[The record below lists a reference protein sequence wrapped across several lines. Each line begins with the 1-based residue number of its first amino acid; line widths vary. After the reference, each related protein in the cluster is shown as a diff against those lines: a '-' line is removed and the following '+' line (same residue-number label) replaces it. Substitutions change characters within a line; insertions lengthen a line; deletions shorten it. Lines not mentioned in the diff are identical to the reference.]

1 MANTYVERT
10 IATGSSPTKLT
21 ISMWIKGMADPG
33 AAVQRSFFGFRDN
46 GDTDRFFNIYM
57 SSNGSLYA
65 YWKDSSLVFTLG
77 TMQKFRDPNA
87 WGHFVLAMDT
97 TDATA
102 ADRVKMYWN
111 GERITAH
118 EDSLD
123 TITQSKVMDI
133 LGDTDG
139 RITVGAA
146 KTGSTWHYW
155 DGCISQVQYVDGLA
169 LAPTEFG
176 AVDATTGEW
185 KVGTASY
192 ATPGT
197 NGFHL
202 KFENSANL
210 DLDSSSNAH
219 TFTTSGTLTSTED
232 SPSNNFAIIN
242 PVQVEGGGSP
252 AFTFANG
259 NTKVTRSGNWR
270 GHMSSIGVNKG
281 KWYWEI
287 KCTGNVA
294 LGIGKFGGDVDNWT
308 YLAGGQSWLGDK
320 NDVWILYNNA
330 SSQVKYTGGSSGG
343 NWGTVTGDA
352 EIVMIAFDADNGII
366 WTGNGGTWHESATE
380 AEIEA
385 GTTTNAMYSGISIG
399 SDFFGSVGAVE
410 NGNLEYNFG
419 NGYFGT
425 TAVSSAGT
433 NASGFGI
440 FEYDVPAGFTAL
452 CTKGL
457 NE

>member
-1 MANTYVERT
+1 MSYLEKTTSGMSDGNLKIWTLSFWMKRAKL
-10 IATGSSPTKLT
+10 GSEQFLWSWGENNSNDGKLLFGSGDQLVFMNDGQCGSNQTMTRALRDTNGWYHIVWRCKADEGSNDNRWKLYINGELIPASEYGSPS
-21 ISMWIKGMADPG
+21 ISNADG
-33 AAVQRSFFGFRDN
+33 IVNKWSTQDCWHGGNARSQQSGSINPFYGL
-46 GDTDRFFNIYM
+46 M
-57 SSNGSLYA
+57 SHIHFCDGYA
-65 YWKDSSLVFTLG
+65 Y
-77 TMQKFRDPNA
+77 
-87 WGHFVLAMDT
+87 
-97 TDATA
+97 DAS
-102 ADRVKMYWN
+102 DF
-111 GERITAH
+111 GET
-118 EDSLD
+118 
-123 TITQSKVMDI
+123 
-133 LGDTDG
+133 
-139 RITVGAA
+139 
-146 KTGSTWHYW
+146 
-155 DGCISQVQYVDGLA
+155 
-169 LAPTEFG
+169 
-176 AVDATTGEW
+176 DATTGEW
-185 KVGTASY
+185 KIKTNPSVSY
-192 ATPGT
+192 GT
-197 NGFHL
+197 NGYFIL
-202 KFENSANL
+202 KNGN
-210 DLDSSSNAH
+210 
-219 TFTTSGTLTSTED
+219 SGTDE
-232 SPSNNFAIIN
+232 SPNSNNFTAVGTITKTEDNPSHVFATIN
-242 PVQVEGGGSP
+242 PLQAEGGGSP
-252 AFTFANG
+252 ALTFSNG

-385 GTTTNAMYSGISIG
+385 GTTTNAMYSGITIG
-399 SDFFGSVGAVE
+399 NDHFGSIGAVE

>member
-1 MANTYVERT
+1 MASTRITRT
-10 IATGSSPTKLT
+10 PSSAGNRNKWT
-21 ISMWIKGMADPG
+21 ISMWLKRGKMGSTNRIFSVYQNASYSTE
-33 AAVQRSFFGFRDN
+33 AYF
-46 GDTDRFFNIYM
+46 
-57 SSNGSLYA
+57 NGSDA
-65 YWKDSSLVFTLG
+65 FVFFDYYNGGYNGRIITSRV
-77 TMQKFRDPNA
+77 FRDPSAWYHIVINWDKDNGTTADKLILWVNGVRETNLSTDDAPSNA
-87 WGHFVLAMDT
+87 
-97 TDATA
+97 
-102 ADRVKMYWN
+102 
-111 GERITAH
+111 
-118 EDSLD
+118 
-123 TITQSKVMDI
+123 
-133 LGDTDG
+133 
-139 RITVGAA
+139 
-146 KTGSTWHYW
+146 STWNV
-155 DGCISQVQYVDGLA
+155 DGQVHEIGSHNNGDFYDGLMSHVQFVDGLSLPA
-169 LAPTEFG
+169 TTFG

-192 ATPGT
+192 GTPGT

-202 KFENSANL
+202 KMEDSSNM

-219 TFTTSGTLTSTED
+219 TFATAGTLSLSQD
-232 SPSNNFAIIN
+232 CPSNNFATIN
-242 PVQVEGGGSP
+242 RVQVEGGGSS
-252 AFTFANG
+252 ALTFANG

-270 GHMSSIGVNKG
+270 GHMSSIGANKG
-281 KWYWEI
+281 KWYWEV
-287 KCTGNVA
+287 KCTGNIA
-294 LGIGKFGGDVDNWT
+294 LGIAKFGGDADSWA

-330 SSQVKYTGGSSGG
+330 STQVKYTGGSDGG
-343 NWGTVTGDA
+343 SWGTVTGDG

-385 GTTTNAMYSGISIG
+385 GTTTNAMYSGITIG
-399 SDFFGSVGAVE
+399 TDFFGSVGAVE

-419 NGYFGT
+419 DGYFGT